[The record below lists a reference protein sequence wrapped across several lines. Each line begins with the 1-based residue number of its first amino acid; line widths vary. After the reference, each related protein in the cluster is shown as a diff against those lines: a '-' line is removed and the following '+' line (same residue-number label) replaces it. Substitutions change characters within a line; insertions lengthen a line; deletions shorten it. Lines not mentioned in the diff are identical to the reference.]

1 MVPLSWIR
9 KIPAPALLV
18 SESGSTLAKSLFTAS
33 DVLVKLSKTKYLRLA
48 FGQDL
53 LFSHWLKR
61 CTFHLEEPM
70 KRHSLAGHIAFM
82 IGTLLLLALLP
93 TAAFGQAGTSTIRG
107 IVNDPQGNVV
117 AGATVT
123 LINPATTASRTA
135 TTSDSGVYSF
145 ELVSPGDYRVEVEAR
160 GFKKAVI
167 TNVHALVAK
176 ATSVDIQLEI
186 GNVTETVTIASG
198 AGEVLVNHDDATLG
212 NNFVNQQITQLPLE
226 ARNVLSLVTLQPGV
240 TPQGYVTGARSDQ
253 SNITLDGV
261 DINEAQTNSINSPVL
276 RLNSEAIEEFRV
288 TTSNPNANQGR
299 SSGAQ
304 ISLITKSGTNEWHG
318 ALFEAHRNTIFTAN
332 DFFNNRN
339 GRYQA
344 NDPNVILGFNKVG
357 DLKNPRPK
365 LLRNTFG
372 GAVGGPIVKNR
383 FFFFYSYEGRRDAA
397 EQTVVRVVPL
407 ASMGRGEL
415 RYVNAGGGITTLTS
429 AQLQTIYTTGGNTV
443 GINPLAIAALAQA
456 AAKYPANDF
465 TVGDSKFSTQLNTAG
480 FRFNAST
487 PVKLNSH
494 TARFDLTLN
503 GKQTLFARA
512 NVIYDLVGVAPRFP
526 DTPAPTNWSHPW
538 GFVVGHTWTVSDA
551 LVNNL
556 RYGFTREAFTNGGD
570 STANAISFRFIF
582 QPLNFSRTRSR
593 TTPVQNITDDLSWVH
608 GSHTTQFGT
617 NIRIIRN
624 KSVDFSSSFDNAIT
638 NPSFYAG
645 GAGASISN
653 AVNAFFPST
662 GPGSEQRIGPGFTSA
677 VQNAGTALIGRFS
690 QYSGVFSFEKSGALK
705 GLGTPNIRNFATE
718 EYDGYVQDVWKMRP
732 NLTVTAGL
740 RYSISHPVYE
750 RNGVEVKTNIPLGDY
765 FDRRVAAAANGTAFN
780 DLITVELS
788 GKANGKSPLYNWDKN
803 NFQPRIAVAWSP
815 RFKGPLGKFFGTHD
829 ESVIR
834 GGFAITN
841 DYYGEQ
847 LAVSFDLNN
856 TIGFVST
863 QTTAANTF
871 NLTSRPGPLFTG
883 FGQTVR
889 TFPPSPRFTFHIP
902 TSVSFPNQQPADE
915 APRIESSL
923 DSRLVAP
930 INYSWN
936 ATFEREMPHGL
947 VVQASYIGRYAKN
960 LIATRDVMALNN
972 IVDKKSGM
980 DWYTAATQL
989 ELLRANGTPISAVAQ
1004 IPYFEN
1010 LFPGLGGA
1018 YWGDSSLSATQAVY
1032 KIATD
1037 FFGNDWTDT
1046 QFEID
1051 DLSVLGPNLFFQ
1063 PQYGALATFSSIS
1076 RSWYHA
1082 GTLSVRERL
1091 GRKLTLDFNYTFSH
1105 SLDDASG
1112 LQTSGGYGAAFILNP
1127 LRQRDWYADSDFDI
1141 RHVINVNSVWQL
1153 PVGRGQWLAGNANKW
1168 VNGFIGGWQLSGIYR
1183 WNSGLPISAPYDD
1196 VRWATNWN
1204 VQSYNV
1210 RMSPIQACP
1219 TKSGDSPRLFC
1230 DRKAA
1235 YRSFRN
1241 ALPGESGE
1249 RSPFRLPGFVTLDL
1263 GLGKEFSMP
1272 WSENQ
1277 KLQIRWEVFNVTNTQ
1292 RLGAIDGSRTGY
1304 GITADPAGRPIGCTP
1319 GSTCVAQGGTGS
1331 GNPATPPT
1339 NWSNFTGIQG
1349 SPRVMQVGIRF
1360 SF

>member
-1 MVPLSWIR
+1 
-9 KIPAPALLV
+9 
-18 SESGSTLAKSLFTAS
+18 
-33 DVLVKLSKTKYLRLA
+33 
-48 FGQDL
+48 
-53 LFSHWLKR
+53 
-61 CTFHLEEPM
+61 M
-70 KRHSLAGHIAFM
+70 KRQN
-82 IGTLLLLALLP
+82 LLANSIALTLGVLLIIA
-93 TAAFGQAGTSTIRG
+93 TAALSAFGQAGTSTIRG
-107 IVNDPQGNVV
+107 TVTDPQGNVV

-135 TTSDSGVYSF
+135 TTSDGGVYSF
-145 ELVSPGDYRVEVEAR
+145 ELVAVGDYRIEVEAK
-160 GFKKAVI
+160 GFKKGVV
-167 TNVHALVAK
+167 TDVHALVAK
-176 ATSVDIQLEI
+176 ATPVDVRLEI
-186 GNVTETVTIASG
+186 GNVSETVTVASG
-198 AGEVLVNHDDATLG
+198 AGEVLVNRDDATLG

-253 SNITLDGV
+253 SNITLDGI
-261 DINEAQTNSINSPVL
+261 DINEAQTNSIGAPVL
-276 RLNSEAIEEFRV
+276 RLNAEAIEEFRV
-288 TTSNPNANQGR
+288 TTANPNANQGR

-304 ISLITKSGTNEWHG
+304 ISLITKGGTNDWHG
-318 ALFEAHRNTIFTAN
+318 ALFEAHRNTVFTAN

-339 GRYQA
+339 GRYVA
-344 NDPNVILGFNKVG
+344 TDANVILGQNKVG
-357 DLKNPRPK
+357 DIRNPRPK

-372 GAVGGPIVKNR
+372 GALGGPIVKNKL
-383 FFFFYSYEGRRDAA
+383 FFFYSYEARRDAA

-407 ASMGRGEL
+407 ASLGRGEL

-429 AQLQTIYTTGGNTV
+429 AQLQTIFSTNGNTV
-443 GINPLAIAALAQA
+443 GINPTAIAALAQA

-465 TVGDSKFSTQLNTAG
+465 SVGDSKLDTQLNTAG

-487 PVKLNSH
+487 PVALNSH
-494 TARFDLTLN
+494 TARFDLKLN
-503 GKQTLFARA
+503 DKQTAFLRA
-512 NVIYDLVGVAPRFP
+512 NDIYDLVGVAPRFP
-526 DTPAPTNWSHPW
+526 DTPSPKNWSHPW
-538 GFVVGHTWTVSDA
+538 GFVAGHTWTISNT
-551 LVNNL
+551 LVNNV
-556 RYGFTREAFTNGGD
+556 RYGITREAFTNGGD
-570 STANAISFRFIF
+570 STQNAISFRFVF
-582 QPLNFSRTRSR
+582 QPTNFSRTRSR
-593 TTPVQNITDDLSWVH
+593 TTPVQNLTDDLSWVH
-608 GSHTTQFGT
+608 GNHTTQFGG

-624 KSVDFSSSFDNAIT
+624 HSEDFTSSFDNAVA

-645 GAGASISN
+645 GAGAAQSN
-653 AVNAFFPST
+653 AVNNFFPV
-662 GPGSEQRIGPGFTSA
+662 GSPLRIGPGFTSA
-677 VQNAGTALIGRFS
+677 VQNAVTAEIGRFS
-690 QYSGVFSFEKSGALK
+690 QYSGVFSFEKDGSLK
-705 GLGTPNIRNFATE
+705 ALGTPNIRNFATE

-732 NLTVTAGL
+732 NLTLTAGL

-750 RNGVEVKTNIPLGDY
+750 QNGVEVKTNIPLGDY
-765 FDRRVAAAANGTAFN
+765 FDKRVAGAANGTPFN
-780 DLITVELS
+780 DPITVVLS

-803 NFQPRIAVAWSP
+803 NFQPRVALAWSP
-815 RFKGPLGKFFGTHD
+815 RFKNGLLGKFFGTHD
-829 ESVIR
+829 QSVIR

-863 QTTAANTF
+863 QTTAANSF
-871 NLTSRPGPLFTG
+871 NLTTRPGPLFTG
-883 FGQTVR
+883 YGQAVR
-889 TFPPSPRFTFHIP
+889 TFPPSPRFTFNIP
-902 TSVSFPNQQPADE
+902 TQVTFPNQQPANG

-972 IVDKKSGM
+972 LVDKKSGM

-989 ELLRANGTPISAVAQ
+989 EVLRAKGTPLSAIPT

-1010 LFPGLGGA
+1010 LFPGLGA
-1018 YWGDSSLSATQAVY
+1018 SYWGDSSLTSTQAAY
-1032 KIATD
+1032 KAATD
-1037 FFGNDWTDT
+1037 FYGNDWTDL
-1046 QFEID
+1046 QFDID
-1051 DLSVLGPNLFFQ
+1051 DLGVLPNAFFQ
-1063 PQYGALATFSSIS
+1063 PQYGALATFSSIG

-1091 GRKLTLDFNYTFSH
+1091 GTRLTLDFNYTLSH

-1141 RHVINVNSVWQL
+1141 RHVINMNAVWQL
-1153 PVGRGQWLAGNANKW
+1153 PVGRGRMLFGNANKW
-1168 VNGFIGGWQLSGIYR
+1168 VNGLVGGWQLSGIYR

-1210 RMSPIQACP
+1210 RMGPMQACP
-1219 TKSGDSPRLFC
+1219 TKAGDSPRLFC
-1230 DRKAA
+1230 DRTAA
-1235 YRSFRN
+1235 YRNFRN
-1241 ALPGESGE
+1241 ALPGESGD
-1249 RSPFRLPGFVTLDL
+1249 RAPFRLPGYVALDL
-1263 GLGKEFSMP
+1263 GLGKEFTMP
-1272 WSENQ
+1272 WSERH

-1319 GSTCVAQGGTGS
+1319 GSTCVAQSGTGN

-1349 SPRVMQVGIRF
+1349 TPRVMQVGLRY

>member
-1 MVPLSWIR
+1 MKRQSLQGSRATLFLS
-9 KIPAPALLV
+9 ALLV
-18 SESGSTLAKSLFTAS
+18 LVVCSFSVLA
-33 DVLVKLSKTKYLRLA
+33 
-48 FGQDL
+48 Q
-53 LFSHWLKR
+53 
-61 CTFHLEEPM
+61 
-70 KRHSLAGHIAFM
+70 
-82 IGTLLLLALLP
+82 
-93 TAAFGQAGTSTIRG
+93 QGTSSVRG
-107 IVNDPQGNVV
+107 VVVDQQDNVV
-117 AGATVT
+117 PGATVT
-123 LINPATTASRTA
+123 LMNPATNSSRTA
-135 TTSDSGVYSF
+135 TTSDNGVYAF
-145 ELVSPGDYRVEVEAR
+145 ESVPPGDYRLEVEAK
-160 GFKKAVI
+160 GFKKAAI
-167 TNVHALVAK
+167 TNVHALVSK
-176 ATSVDIQLEI
+176 AVPVDVQLEI
-186 GNVTETVTIASG
+186 GNVTETVTVASG
-198 AGEVLVNHDDATLG
+198 SGDVLINHDDATLG

-253 SNITLDGV
+253 SNITLDGI
-261 DINEAQTNSINSPVL
+261 DINEAQTNSVNSPVL

-304 ISLITKSGTNEWHG
+304 ISLITKGGTNDWRG

-339 GRYQA
+339 GRFVA
-344 NDPNVILGFNKVG
+344 TDPNVILGFNKVG
-357 DLKNPRPK
+357 DLRNPRPK
-365 LLRNTFG
+365 LIRNTFG
-372 GAVGGPIVKNR
+372 GALGGPIIKNR

-407 ASMGRGEL
+407 ASMGRGEV
-415 RYVNAGGGITTLTS
+415 RYVNPSGGITTVTS
-429 AQLQTIYTTGGNTV
+429 AQLQTIFTTNGNTV
-443 GINPLAIAALAQA
+443 GINPTAIAALAQA

-465 TVGDSKFSTQLNTAG
+465 TVGDSKFDRQLNTAG
-480 FRFNAST
+480 FRFNAAT
-487 PVKLNSH
+487 PVALNSH
-494 TARFDLTLN
+494 TARFDLQLKEN
-503 GKQTLFARA
+503 HALFLRA

-526 DTPAPTNWSHPW
+526 DTPSAKNWSHPW
-538 GFVVGHTWTVSDA
+538 GFVAGHTWTISNT
-551 LVNNL
+551 LVNSA
-556 RYGFTREAFTNGGD
+556 RYGLTREAFTNGGD
-570 STANAISFRFIF
+570 STQNAISFRFIF

-593 TTPVQNITDDLSWVH
+593 TTPVHNLTDDLSWVH
-608 GSHTTQFGT
+608 GNHTTQFGT
-617 NIRIIRN
+617 NIRLIRN
-624 KSVDFSSSFDNAIT
+624 RSVDFSSSFDNAIA

-645 GAGASISN
+645 GAGAAISN
-653 AVNAFFPST
+653 AISAFSP
-662 GPGSEQRIGPGFTSA
+662 IGPGFTSA

-705 GLGTPNIRNFATE
+705 PLGTPNIRNFATE
-718 EYDGYVQDVWKMRP
+718 EYDGYAQDVWKLRP
-732 NLTVTAGL
+732 NLTLTAGL

-750 RNGVEVKTNIPLGDY
+750 RDGIEVKTNIPLGDY
-765 FDRRVAAAANGTAFN
+765 FDKRVAAAANGTAFN
-780 DLITVELS
+780 DPITVELS

-803 NFQPRIAVAWSP
+803 NFQPRVAVAWSP
-815 RFKGPLGKFFGTHD
+815 RFKKGLLGSFFGTHD
-829 ESVIR
+829 ESVLR

-871 NLTSRPGPLFTG
+871 NLTSRPAPLFTA
-883 FGQTVR
+883 FGQAVR
-889 TFPPSPRFTFHIP
+889 TFPCSPRFCISIP
-902 TSVSFPNQQPADE
+902 SKVTFPNLQPADE

-960 LIATRDVMALNN
+960 LIASRDVMALNN
-972 IVDKKSGM
+972 IFDKKSGM

-989 ELLRANGTPISAVAQ
+989 EILRANGTPISAVPN
-1004 IPYFEN
+1004 IPYFDN
-1010 LFPGLGGA
+1010 LFPGLGNL
-1018 YWGDSSLSATQAVY
+1018 YWGDPTLSPTQAVY

-1051 DLSVLGPNLFFQ
+1051 DLSAVGPNLFFQ
-1063 PQYGALATFSSIS
+1063 PQYGALATFSSVG

-1082 GTLSVRERL
+1082 GTVSVRERL
-1091 GRKLTLDFNYTFSH
+1091 GTKLTMDFNYTLSH

-1141 RHVINVNSVWQL
+1141 RHIINVNAVWQL
-1153 PVGRGQWLAGNANKW
+1153 PVGRGQWLFSGANGLTNAL
-1168 VNGFIGGWQLSGIYR
+1168 VGGWQLSGIYR
-1183 WNSGLPISAPYDD
+1183 WNSGLPFSAPYDD

-1210 RMSPIQACP
+1210 RRGPIQACP
-1219 TKSGDSPRLFC
+1219 TKSGDTPRFFC
-1230 DRKAA
+1230 DRTAA

-1241 ALPGESGE
+1241 AYPGESGD
-1249 RSPFRLPGFVTLDL
+1249 RAPFRLPGYVSLDL
-1263 GLGKEFSMP
+1263 GLGKEFTMP
-1272 WSENQ
+1272 WSERQ
-1277 KLQIRWEVFNVTNTQ
+1277 KLQVRWEVFNVTNTQ
-1292 RLGAIDGSRTGY
+1292 RLGAIDTSRTGY
-1304 GITADPAGRPIGCTP
+1304 GITADPAGRPVGCTP
-1319 GSTCVAQGGTGS
+1319 GSTCVSQGGTGN
-1331 GNPATPPT
+1331 GRPATPPT

-1349 SPRVMQVGIRF
+1349 TPRVMQVGIRF